1 MQPQTPQPKP
11 SRLWTFAKV
20 ILAVLLIGIVFSQTS
35 WGDLLALRSRIAWG
49 WTALY
54 VVLYFS
60 LTAFKSYQYKKMLD
74 LPIPYPRV
82 VSVVV
87 LQNGLSNIV
96 ANSAGIVSYLVMLRG
111 EQGVKVSRAALVFV
125 ITKIGD
131 LFAVWLALLLSS
143 FFIWQKIP
151 SLHSLTIVLSAL
163 IGLGLFTFLLVVA
176 LRGRFVDILKSILTR
191 TKLTRIGIIERGVD
205 GLQALVEQERG
216 SIYQMT
222 LTAFSLSFIY
232 FLMTFFWSYTQIK
245 MFSVS
250 LGLFP
255 FLFITAILQ
264 LVSIIPITI
273 LGGLGVTEAS
283 SMMLYP
289 LFGIDPVSFAAV
301 LIGMRVMFYLINL
314 VVLLY
319 LPLYSFVENRKNKV

>member
-1 MQPQTPQPKP
+1 MQSKIPQHKP

-20 ILAVLLIGIVFSQTS
+20 LLAILLIGIVFSQTS
-35 WGDLLALRSRIAWG
+35 WNDLLALRSRIAWG
-49 WTALY
+49 WTVLY
-54 VVLYFS
+54 VILYFS

-143 FFIWQKIP
+143 VFIWNQIE
-151 SLHSLTIVLSAL
+151 SLQALAIVLILLMGFAL
-163 IGLGLFTFLLVVA
+163 LIFFLAIA
-176 LRGRFVDILKSILTR
+176 LRGRFVELINTILTR
-191 TKLTRIGIIERGVD
+191 TKLTRIGIVQRGVD
-205 GLQALVEQERG
+205 GLTSMLEQDHGE
-216 SIYQMT
+216 MT
-222 LTAFSLSFIY
+222 RMTVTAMVLSFIY

-250 LGLFP
+250 LGLSP

-283 SMMLYP
+283 SIMLYP
-289 LFGIDPVSFAAV
+289 LFGVDPVSFAAV
-301 LIGMRVMFYLINL
+301 LIGMRVTFYLINL
-314 VVLLY
+314 LVLLY
-319 LPLYSFVENRKNKV
+319 LPLYGFFENRKNKL

>member
-1 MQPQTPQPKP
+1 MQPQPKS

-20 ILAVLLIGIVFSQTS
+20 ILAVILIGIVFSQTS
-35 WGDLLALRSRIAWG
+35 WEDLLALRSRIAWG

-60 LTAFKSYQYKKMLD
+60 LTVFKSFQYKKLLD

-82 VSVVV
+82 VGVVV

-111 EQGVKVSRAALVFV
+111 EQGVRVSRAALVFV
-125 ITKIGD
+125 ITKVGD

-143 FFIWQKIP
+143 IFIWKQIE
-151 SLHSLTIVLSAL
+151 SLQTLAIAL
-163 IGLGLFTFLLVVA
+163 ILLMGFALFIFFLAVT
-176 LRGRFVDILKSILTR
+176 LRGRFVELINAILAR
-191 TKLTRIGIIERGVD
+191 TKLTRIAIIQRGVD
-205 GLQALVEQERG
+205 GLTSMMGQDRGEMTRMTFTAL
-216 SIYQMT
+216 
-222 LTAFSLSFIY
+222 ALSFIY
-232 FLMTFFWSYTQIK
+232 FLMTFLWSYTQIK

-273 LGGLGVTEAS
+273 LGGLGVNEAS
-283 SMMLYP
+283 SMVIYP

-301 LIGMRVMFYLINL
+301 LIGMRVTFYLINL
-314 VVLLY
+314 IVLLY
-319 LPLYSFVENRKNKV
+319 LPLYGFLENRKNKL